1 MLLNYNSQQSTL
13 KTVLDSAVNTY
24 ETQNNLLQ
32 NCEICS
38 FLKCKILWNAVMRHG

>member
-13 KTVLDSAVNTY
+13 KTVLDGAVNTY
-24 ETQNNLLQ
+24 EMQNNLLQ

-38 FLKCKILWNAVMRHG
+38 FFLNVKYCGMQL